1 MIYPSI
7 LIFDFFN
14 QDCFDIP
21 TDVEVSE
28 EAKDLMRRLICSAEV
43 RLGQNGIEDFRNH
56 PWFSGVD
63 WSAVT
68 DQTAP
73 YIPEV
78 SSPTDTSNFDVDD
91 NDIRQSDAQPPAH
104 NPAFSGLHLP
114 FVGFSFTQ
122 GSRLSD
128 LGGLNMAE
136 KTLAVT
142 NEVSDQLDGLSKSAY
157 ERRISRLEDEKKELL
172 RKLNDSNRALQNF
185 AHGPID
191 NDVAAKQ
198 NENSATVEIRD
209 LKDEVNRLTKT
220 NDEMSRNVIDMENQ
234 AKELASIKRDLEI
247 VDAEKS
253 SRLKELEKQCK
264 NMRLEKEDTTR
275 ELTDAQEKL
284 KLQSKELKDAVQ
296 QRKMAMSEYTEV
308 TDKLSELRQQ
318 KQKLSRQVRDKE
330 EELENSLQKIDT
342 LRQDIR
348 RAEKLRRELEL
359 RAEEATNETV
369 KERKSREKFEAQAK
383 QLEKDLSTAAA
394 SSSSAENHSSTDEV
408 QRLQQDVSKLNSEM
422 EKLEISSQESLLTQQ
437 TKHNQELSTLRERL
451 DDSERQLRQSEMDMA
466 TLREK
471 VDKARID
478 SLQESEET
486 MSEFKSV
493 YEREKSML
501 LEENKKLQFEL
512 ERSLELSN
520 RLQLDRRQFEEEY
533 QDLRNKKEA
542 VAQWEAQIS
551 EIINWYVDI

>member
-1 MIYPSI
+1 MTYLFI

-63 WSAVT
+63 WSSVT

-422 EKLEISSQESLLTQQ
+422 EKLEISSQESLLAQQ

-551 EIINWYVDI
+551 EIINW